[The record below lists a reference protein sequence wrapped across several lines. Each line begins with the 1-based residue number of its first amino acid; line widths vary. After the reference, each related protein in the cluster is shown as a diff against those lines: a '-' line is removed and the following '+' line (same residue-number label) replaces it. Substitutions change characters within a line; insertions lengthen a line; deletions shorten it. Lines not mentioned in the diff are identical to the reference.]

1 MLLKSIQPGCGQI
14 EIRKILTELSP
25 PFISAKSWAIAD
37 GRTGQVLFGR
47 GDSDK
52 REIASLTKIMTAYL
66 ALRLS
71 SIYNVDL
78 YHIYAAA
85 SERAATLGGT
95 TAMLKE
101 GDKLSLIDLLH
112 GMLLPSGNDAAIVV
126 AEYFGCLLIK
136 PKTKDKKTTPSNTSH
151 NETLTP
157 EMAFVIEMNNMAKQL
172 KLPGTFF
179 WNPHGM
185 FHYYNRSTAAELARL
200 SSIAM
205 RDVTFKEIVSKKSY
219 IAIGYDSTGKE
230 KEYFWQNTNKMLGK
244 SGCNGI
250 KTGVTET
257 AGPCLVTNLQL
268 KAFRFIVVLLNS
280 KTMDTRWDEVI
291 KLKEWA
297 IERLKQIEKISK
309 KNKKYKRKVLRTF
322 KHI

>member
-47 GDSDK
+47 CDADK

-71 SIYNVDL
+71 STYNVDL
-78 YHIYAAA
+78 YHVYAEV
-85 SERAATLGGT
+85 SEHAATVGGT
-95 TAMLKE
+95 SAMLKE
-101 GDKLSLIDLLH
+101 GDKLSLIDLLY

-126 AEYFGCLLIK
+126 AEYFGRLLIK
-136 PKTKDKKTTPSNTSH
+136 PKTKDKKIAEPSH

-172 KLPGTFF
+172 KLVGTFY
-179 WNPHGM
+179 WNSHGM
-185 FHYYNRSTAAELARL
+185 YNYYNRSTAAELARL

-205 RDVTFKEIVSKKSY
+205 KDSTFKKIVSKKSY
-219 IAIGYDSTGKE
+219 IAIGYDVTGKE
-230 KEYFWQNTNKMLGK
+230 KEYLWQNTNKMLGK

-268 KAFRFIVVLLNS
+268 KAFLFIIVLLNS
-280 KTMDTRWDEVI
+280 KTMDVRWDEVI

-309 KNKKYKRKVLRTF
+309 KSKKYKRKVLRTF

>member
-66 ALRLS
+66 AFRLS
-71 SIYNVDL
+71 SAYNVDL
-78 YHIYAAA
+78 YHTYGTTSEHAA
-85 SERAATLGGT
+85 SVGGT

-101 GDKLSLIDLLH
+101 GDKLCLIDLIH

-126 AEYFGCLLIK
+126 AEYFGRVLLK
-136 PKTKDKKTTPSNTSH
+136 PKDKKGSSINNSH

-157 EMAFVIEMNNMAKQL
+157 EMAFVVEMNNMAKQL
-172 KLPGTFF
+172 KLLSTFY
-179 WNPHGM
+179 WNPHGLYS
-185 FHYYNRSTAAELARL
+185 YYNRSTASDLARL
-200 SSIAM
+200 SAFAM
-205 RDVTFKEIVSKKSY
+205 KDMSFREIVSKKSY
-219 IAIGYDSTGKE
+219 VAIGYDSTGKD

-257 AGPCLVTNLQL
+257 AGPCLVTNLHL
-268 KAFRFIVVLLNS
+268 KAFNFIIVLLNS
-280 KTMDTRWDEVI
+280 KTMDVRWEEVI

-297 IERLKQIEKISK
+297 IERLKQIEKISRK
-309 KNKKYKRKVLRTF
+309 SKKYKRKVLRTF